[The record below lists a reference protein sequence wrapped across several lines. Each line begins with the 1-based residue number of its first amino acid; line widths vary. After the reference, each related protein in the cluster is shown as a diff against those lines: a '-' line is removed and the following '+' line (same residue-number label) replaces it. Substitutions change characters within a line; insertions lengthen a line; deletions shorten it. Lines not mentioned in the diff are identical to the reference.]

1 MFISEAFAAA
11 ASEAPAV
18 GPLGSTLVQL
28 ALVLLIFYFFLAR
41 PQQKKIREHA
51 EMVEALK
58 KGDKVLTN
66 AGIYGTVSKV
76 EDANILLEVAPNVVI
91 TIDRMSVSRLVNSES
106 NEEKSKTAQKS
117 KKGK

>member
-1 MFISEAFAAA
+1 MFINEAFAAA
-11 ASEAPAV
+11 ASETPAV

-51 EMVEALK
+51 DMVEALK

-66 AGIYGTVSKV
+66 AGIYGTVSEIK
-76 EDANILLEVAPNVVI
+76 DSDILLEVAPNVII
-91 TIDRMSVSRLVNSES
+91 TIDRMSVSRLVDSEK
-106 NEEKSKTAQKS
+106 NKEKSKTAQKS